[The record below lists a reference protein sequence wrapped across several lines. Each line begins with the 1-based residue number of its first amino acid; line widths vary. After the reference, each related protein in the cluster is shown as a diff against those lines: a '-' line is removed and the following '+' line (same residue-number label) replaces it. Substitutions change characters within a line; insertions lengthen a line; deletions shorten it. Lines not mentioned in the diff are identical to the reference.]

1 MKRPYKVMVLQ
12 DNDMVKMYR
21 TEDVSM
27 YRAISAIEQI
37 HSLQYPKDQ
46 FRITY
51 IEEIIE

>member
-27 YRAISAIEQI
+27 YRAISAIEGI

-51 IEEIIE
+51 IEEIIA

>member
-12 DNDMVKMYR
+12 EDGMVQMYR

-27 YRAISAIEQI
+27 YRAISAIEGI
-37 HSLQYPKDQ
+37 HSLQYPSDK

-51 IEEIIE
+51 IEEEIE